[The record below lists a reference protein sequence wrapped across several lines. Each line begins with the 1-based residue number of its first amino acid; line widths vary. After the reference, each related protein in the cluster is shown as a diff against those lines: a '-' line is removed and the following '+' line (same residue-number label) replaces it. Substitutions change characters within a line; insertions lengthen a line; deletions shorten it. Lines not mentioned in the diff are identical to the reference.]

1 MLLILNWMVRQLLR
15 KFMLKIN
22 KKLTN
27 ENKKENLKFV
37 IDLLQQFNKYDEIRK
52 QEVIL
57 DLKKELKKYE

>member
-1 MLLILNWMVRQLLR
+1 MIKNER
-15 KFMLKIN
+15 KIMLKIN

-37 IDLLQQFNKYDEIRK
+37 IDLLQNFIKYDEIRK

-57 DLKKELKKYE
+57 ELKKELKKYE

>member
-1 MLLILNWMVRQLLR
+1 
-15 KFMLKIN
+15 MLKIN

-57 DLKKELKKYE
+57 DLKKELKKYEWICWCIFGIS

>member
-1 MLLILNWMVRQLLR
+1 
-15 KFMLKIN
+15 MLKIN

-37 IDLLQQFNKYDEIRK
+37 IDLLQHFNKYDEIRK

>member
-1 MLLILNWMVRQLLR
+1 
-15 KFMLKIN
+15 MLKIN

-37 IDLLQQFNKYDEIRK
+37 IYLLQQFNKYDEIRK